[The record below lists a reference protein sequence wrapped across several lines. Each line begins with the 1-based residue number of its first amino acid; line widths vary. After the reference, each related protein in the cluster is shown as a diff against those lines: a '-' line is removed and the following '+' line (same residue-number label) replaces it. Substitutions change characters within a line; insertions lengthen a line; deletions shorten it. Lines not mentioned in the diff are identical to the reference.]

1 MTGGGYVT
9 HLNETLATWTDVNK
23 LNYCGMLTKFSDKE
37 LQIPSDS
44 PFWQYQD
51 DWADLLGRA
60 TLLQVANRV
69 ERSLWFI
76 IGWPGRTMLMGH
88 PNVATADSVMREF
101 LTERDLFHEKC
112 CVRNSRK
119 AKVMQARSPFYNM
132 ANVQTYKI
140 VESRHYQIDDP
151 DVHAHFNSLGHQLAS
166 SILVEELFR
175 AQRAEEG
182 LGSCRNCKEERT
194 WEGLVN
200 RRVPSTRH
208 QYDELPLSYNAPRNI
223 RITKEMF
230 YPSVGRNA
238 KPARLTEVCG
248 FNQTPRFP
256 SPNAHSI
263 CNETTDTVIQAYCEK
278 YTQWDILD
286 DGWLAGV
293 IRGTWLVMRRVDSQ
307 EWFFTIKEMGGQI
320 VYGWPATVVNDINDA
335 NEAETYFL
343 PAMTSGLD
351 AFRKSWIVI
360 LDLDDWY
367 AMPISFVSPGR
378 LEKNKYDRIGHRRGL
393 HIAGRI
399 CMLAMATGPEAPAIA
414 VCADNCFGK
423 CTKTFLQRLKKHLG
437 APGPD
442 DNLYAVLY
450 WILKD
455 VFPDK
460 TENDIVQLMSK
471 RMDMLVPNFEELIAM
486 DTAMDILLPDDRQK
500 MEEEKKETGGGSKGH
515 G

>member
-278 YTQWDILD
+278 YTQWYILD

-307 EWFFTIKEMGGQI
+307 ERF
-320 VYGWPATVVNDINDA
+320 
-335 NEAETYFL
+335 
-343 PAMTSGLD
+343 
-351 AFRKSWIVI
+351 
-360 LDLDDWY
+360 
-367 AMPISFVSPGR
+367 
-378 LEKNKYDRIGHRRGL
+378 
-393 HIAGRI
+393 
-399 CMLAMATGPEAPAIA
+399 
-414 VCADNCFGK
+414 
-423 CTKTFLQRLKKHLG
+423 FLQSKKWVAKLFMVG
-437 APGPD
+437 
-442 DNLYAVLY
+442 
-450 WILKD
+450 
-455 VFPDK
+455 
-460 TENDIVQLMSK
+460 
-471 RMDMLVPNFEELIAM
+471 R
-486 DTAMDILLPDDRQK
+486 RQWLTTST
-500 MEEEKKETGGGSKGH
+500 MQTRPRH
-515 G
+515 IFYRP